1 MCDFVSNKK
10 SGLNIHMSRKH
21 AVIEQ
26 LDGIAWW
33 YDKLDPESDDY
44 NIAEDPNYEQR
55 TFLSYCSSGR
65 KVSTMWIRKGAP
77 RWGNQILPFEP
88 GHILR

>member
-1 MCDFVSNKK
+1 
-10 SGLNIHMSRKH
+10 MSRKH

-26 LDGIAWW
+26 LDDITDINGCDELDAETDEYDIAK
-33 YDKLDPESDDY
+33 DL
-44 NIAEDPNYEQR
+44 NYEQR
-55 TFLSYCSSGR
+55 IFLSYCSSGR